1 GPDLSRLTAEKLFS
15 VALKGDMTAKMIVQ
29 EIGEVNAVGF
39 ADIVNAFDPELITVG
54 GSVVL
59 NNVNLI
65 LKPIRE
71 KIGKY
76 LINRCPEILVTPLGG
91 DAVLIGALT
100 ACLT

>member
-1 GPDLSRLTAEKLFS
+1 MTAEKLFS
-15 VALKGDMTAKMIVQ
+15 VAQKGDNAAEMIVN

-59 NNVNLI
+59 NNVDLI
-65 LKPIRE
+65 MNPIRE

-76 LINRCPEILVTPLGG
+76 LINRRPRIMVTPLGG
-91 DAVLIGALT
+91 DAVLLGAIT
-100 ACLT
+100 SCLI